1 VFDLSLRNVGNAP
14 DNVTFSATNEGGEMW
29 PFDLSKEEAA
39 LDAGREASLNLTV
52 RCPPRTRA
60 LRETAVRVTAR
71 SLSNLSMTS
80 TVATLTICNLVRGIG
95 FSAEPLQRSVRPGRE
110 AVFNLT
116 LSPLG
121 NSVEQLAVRVLGA
134 PAGWE
139 AHVTATRFSL
149 DMNETAAFRLL
160 VVPANDAPPGK
171 TRLSAVATGSSGARA
186 NVTVVVEVLETSPG
200 DRITLGENCLVVAA
214 LMAVLAAAA
223 VAALEWGR
231 RRRLSS

>member
-1 VFDLSLRNVGNAP
+1 
-14 DNVTFSATNEGGEMW
+14 
-29 PFDLSKEEAA
+29 
-39 LDAGREASLNLTV
+39 
-52 RCPPRTRA
+52 
-60 LRETAVRVTAR
+60 
-71 SLSNLSMTS
+71 
-80 TVATLTICNLVRGIG
+80 
-95 FSAEPLQRSVRPGRE
+95 
-110 AVFNLT
+110 VFNLT

-134 PAGWE
+134 PVGWE